1 MNELQLLQQQQQL
14 RLQGT
19 LQGTDSEPSPKEDLN
34 IAHVAQ
40 YGKEFEYMN
49 KFECIILTNKLKG
62 RKIK

>member
-14 RLQGT
+14 RLQVA
-19 LQGTDSEPSPKEDLN
+19 LQGTDSEPSPREDLN

-40 YGKEFEYMN
+40 YGKKFEYMN
-49 KFECIILTNKLKG
+49 KFKCIILAIKLKG

>member
-1 MNELQLLQQQQQL
+1 MNELQLLQQQQQV

-19 LQGTDSEPSPKEDLN
+19 IQGTDSEPSLQEDLN

-40 YGKEFEYMN
+40 HGKEFEYMN
-49 KFECIILTNKLKG
+49 KFECIILAIKLKG

>member
-19 LQGTDSEPSPKEDLN
+19 DLEPSPQEDLN

-49 KFECIILTNKLKG
+49 KFECIILAIKLKG